1 MSKEL
6 SEKDPYG
13 ITDVE
18 LRTDFMGTNSDMLL
32 K

>member
-1 MSKEL
+1 MSQEMND
-6 SEKDPYG
+6 KDPYD

-18 LRTDFMGTNSDMLL
+18 LRTDIMGTNSEMII

>member
-1 MSKEL
+1 MSKEVN
-6 SEKDPYG
+6 EKDPYG

-18 LRTDFMGTNSDMLL
+18 LRTDIMGTNSDMLL

>member
-1 MSKEL
+1 MSQEMY
-6 SEKDPYG
+6 EKDPYG

-18 LRTDFMGTNSDMLL
+18 LRTDIMGTNSEMIL